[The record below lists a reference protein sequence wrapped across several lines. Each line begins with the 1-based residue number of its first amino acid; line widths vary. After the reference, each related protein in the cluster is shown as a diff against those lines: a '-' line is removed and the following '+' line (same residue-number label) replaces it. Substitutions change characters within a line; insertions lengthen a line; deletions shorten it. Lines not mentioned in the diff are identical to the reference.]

1 MVQYAP
7 VQHTPASPGGA
18 QGFMSREEHAQR
30 MRELNRKRALMRAP
44 KRGFSM
50 TDYQGDAAAPVTVA
64 AAAAVP
70 LPQSP
75 YSHYSGHFVH
85 QATIPEHGYFSPG
98 VATPRAAAA
107 ATPATPAAP
116 AAHQQQQ
123 QQQLPQR
130 PKLPPPRRSYSV
142 MDYEPAPPN
151 QPAPSSNLTV
161 LDLPP
166 ELHYAVIDQLD
177 PLDSVCFGLA
187 HPRLWAVHRRKHPR
201 VALSARYTGPND
213 REWAW
218 RGALLP
224 SGSSSSNGSKV
235 SAGEDG
241 SGNGADLARM
251 RTKGQVYC
259 RKCGISRCELHRH
272 LRDWMPEGWEYC
284 EIRESFGKAPAE
296 GAKASCTRSSPKN
309 PNRCGRHG
317 AARKVASVTP

>member
-30 MRELNRKRALMRAP
+30 MRELSRKRALMRAP

-75 YSHYSGHFVH
+75 YSHHSGHFVH

-98 VATPRAAAA
+98 VATPRAAATP
-107 ATPATPAAP
+107 ATPATPAA
-116 AAHQQQQ
+116 HHQQ

-224 SGSSSSNGSKV
+224 PSSSNV
-235 SAGEDG
+235 SAAAED
-241 SGNGADLARM
+241 GNGADLARM

-272 LRDWMPEGWEYC
+272 LRGWMPEGWEYC
-284 EIRESFGKAPAE
+284 EIRESFGRPPAE